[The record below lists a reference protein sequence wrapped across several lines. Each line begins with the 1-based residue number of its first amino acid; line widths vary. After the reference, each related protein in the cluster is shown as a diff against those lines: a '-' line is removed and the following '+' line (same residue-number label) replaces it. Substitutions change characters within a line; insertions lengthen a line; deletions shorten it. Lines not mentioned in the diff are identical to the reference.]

1 MHKKIQYILLLM
13 LLFTSLIPA
22 TAKNKSRISL
32 NDEWQFKQSIS
43 QSWLP
48 AQVPGAVHTDLM
60 NNRMIKD
67 PFYGV
72 NEKSLQ
78 WIGEKDWEYKK
89 TFIVDEAL
97 LQAPNVQLVFA
108 GLDTYADIYINVS
121 YMDFESS
128 SLFEERGEYYPH
140 LFPFYI

>member
-13 LLFTSLIPA
+13 LFTCLIPV

-78 WIGEKDWEYKK
+78 WIGEKDWDANGKIIKGEQVCGCGLLIFFCKPNLISSQEIQIKK
-89 TFIVDEAL
+89 VGA
-97 LQAPNVQLVFA
+97 V
-108 GLDTYADIYINVS
+108 
-121 YMDFESS
+121 
-128 SLFEERGEYYPH
+128 
-140 LFPFYI
+140 

>member
-1 MHKKIQYILLLM
+1 
-13 LLFTSLIPA
+13 
-22 TAKNKSRISL
+22 
-32 NDEWQFKQSIS
+32 
-43 QSWLP
+43 
-48 AQVPGAVHTDLM
+48 
-60 NNRMIKD
+60 MIKD

-108 GLDTYADIYINVS
+108 GLDTYADIYINDYLV
-121 YMDFESS
+121 MKCDNMFRTWTFESS

>member
-13 LLFTSLIPA
+13 LFTCLIPV

-72 NEKSLQ
+72 NEKSCLLYTSPSPR
-78 WIGEKDWEYKK
+78 DPK
-89 TFIVDEAL
+89 TSRM
-97 LQAPNVQLVFA
+97 P
-108 GLDTYADIYINVS
+108 
-121 YMDFESS
+121 SS
-128 SLFEERGEYYPH
+128 A
-140 LFPFYI
+140 

>member
-22 TAKNKSRISL
+22 TAKNKNRISL

-43 QSWLP
+43 QNWLP

-89 TFIVDEAL
+89 TFIADEAL
-97 LQAPNVQLVFA
+97 LRASHVQLVFA
-108 GLDTYADIYINVS
+108 GLDTYAMIIW
-121 YMDFESS
+121 
-128 SLFEERGEYYPH
+128 
-140 LFPFYI
+140 

>member
-1 MHKKIQYILLLM
+1 M
-13 LLFTSLIPA
+13 LFTCLIPV

-43 QSWLP
+43 QNWLP

-78 WIGEKDWEYKK
+78 WIGEKDWEYCILKK
-89 TFIVDEAL
+89 IGQNGMIISKYWNGFGTSTKRKVMQDGN
-97 LQAPNVQLVFA
+97 Q
-108 GLDTYADIYINVS
+108 S
-121 YMDFESS
+121 
-128 SLFEERGEYYPH
+128 
-140 LFPFYI
+140 

>member
-13 LLFTSLIPA
+13 LFTCLIPV

-43 QSWLP
+43 QNWLP

-89 TFIVDEAL
+89 IFEISEAELDCDDVL
-97 LQAPNVQLVFA
+97 LNCKM
-108 GLDTYADIYINVS
+108 LDTAS
-121 YMDFESS
+121 FC
-128 SLFEERGEYYPH
+128 RT
-140 LFPFYI
+140 

>member
-1 MHKKIQYILLLM
+1 
-13 LLFTSLIPA
+13 
-22 TAKNKSRISL
+22 
-32 NDEWQFKQSIS
+32 
-43 QSWLP
+43 
-48 AQVPGAVHTDLM
+48 
-60 NNRMIKD
+60 MIKD

-108 GLDTYADIYINVS
+108 GLDTYADIYINDYLVMKCDNMFRTWTLNPLP
-121 YMDFESS
+121 Y
-128 SLFEERGEYYPH
+128 LKKGENTIRIYFHSIFKVDMPKYLASP
-140 LFPFYI
+140 FPVAGMA